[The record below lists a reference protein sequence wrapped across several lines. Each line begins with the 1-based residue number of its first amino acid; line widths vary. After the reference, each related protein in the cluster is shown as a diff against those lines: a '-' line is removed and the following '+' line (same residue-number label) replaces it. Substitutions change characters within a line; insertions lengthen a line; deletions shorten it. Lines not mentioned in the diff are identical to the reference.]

1 MGRRMMMDFELPHL
15 TACLIPESFECMH
28 GDVTLPAS
36 FFFGVV
42 KARVPIRQIFQVI
55 AVGEVLVRRLKKL
68 ATAVLGAD
76 RR

>member
-1 MGRRMMMDFELPHL
+1 L
-15 TACLIPESFECMH
+15 
-28 GDVTLPAS
+28 
-36 FFFGVV
+36 FFGVV

-68 ATAVLGAD
+68 AIAALGAD